1 MSSDESACAGPVVP
15 CTTVVSTRRLGRRC
29 NVPPSIFHRDGS
41 EPLEGVVTKTAGA
54 GLVWIYFF
62 ADRAAYR
69 FWVIDALEWLAPT
82 GTDSHREFAAFCR
95 AAGLRFPSDTPAP
108 FEGAAIEPALAPEPA
123 PSATYF
129 PARTQSPSRQAAQKH
144 GGARATSP
152 PRMKTTAPAATRLG
166 DLLLVA

>member
-1 MSSDESACAGPVVP
+1 M
-15 CTTVVSTRRLGRRC
+15 
-29 NVPPSIFHRDGS
+29 
-41 EPLEGVVTKTAGA
+41 VTKTAGA
-54 GLVWIYFF
+54 GLVWIYFL

-108 FEGAAIEPALAPEPA
+108 FEGAAIEPAFAPEPTP
-123 PSATYF
+123 PSPTIR
-129 PARTQSPSRQAAQKH
+129 PVVQKH

-152 PRMKTTAPAATRLG
+152 PRLKTTAPVATRLG
-166 DLLLVA
+166 DLLLAA